1 MNVSHLNS
9 FPVAF
14 LLLHMG
20 EEHTECCYFNPAF
33 QTMLSPAASM
43 HDVRGFLERTLP
55 VLTEPFLRTMENGQ
69 TMERDIYD
77 NVSRKYYRF
86 TLFPVKDSYCGCFVW
101 HDLVMDQN
109 RDLFFYQLRILE
121 HMITMRDIELES
133 HIRNV
138 SDYTGILL
146 RCICSGSDISM
157 TLTQNQITVIMQVAA
172 FHDIGKLMLPDELLK
187 KRGSLTPDE
196 RRMVQTHCVRGAEI
210 LESLSFKNLIG
221 NGDHYRF
228 CHDICLCHHER
239 WDGRGY
245 PRGLKGK
252 EIPIWAHVVAVADVY
267 DALTS
272 NRRYKGA
279 IPHDEAVRMILNGE
293 CGAFSPQLMK
303 CFQKALPQLKAAK
316 DQQSIPCGSVL
327 PKEKRMTDAFLL
339 NQRDCV

>member
-1 MNVSHLNS
+1 MDESGLRS
-9 FPVAF
+9 RDCKKDCFTFEQLPVAF

-20 EEHTECCYFNPAF
+20 EEHSECCYFNPAF

-55 VLTEPFLRTMENGQ
+55 VLTKPFLRTMENGQ

-77 NVSRKYYRF
+77 NV
-86 TLFPVKDSYCGCFVW
+86 C
-101 HDLVMDQN
+101 
-109 RDLFFYQLRILE
+109 ILE

-133 HIRNV
+133 HTRNV

-157 TLTQNQITVIMQVAA
+157 TLTKNQITVIMQVAA

-210 LESLSFKNLIG
+210 LESLAFKNLIG

-245 PRGLKGK
+245 PRGLKGQ

-272 NRRYKGA
+272 NRRYKGV

-316 DQQSIPCGSVL
+316 DRQSVPCGSVL
-327 PKEKRMTDAFLL
+327 PEEKRMTDAYIM
-339 NQRDCV
+339 NQDQRDCV